1 MYTNGETI
9 GEERTMAA
17 IQGIFQK
24 MPDVDLRD
32 LFATSAMNTIINC
45 HTNTNLNDILNV
57 DSNNGYYLKTIPE
70 AAYKLA
76 DAMLEARRKK

>member
-1 MYTNGETI
+1 MYTNGETV

-24 MPDVDLRD
+24 IPDVELRD
-32 LFATSAMNTIINC
+32 LFAMSALNTIINC
-45 HTNTNLNDILNV
+45 HTDTNLNDLLNI
-57 DSNNGYYLKTIPE
+57 DDNKGYYLKKIPE

-76 DAMLEARRKK
+76 DAMLEARRTK